1 MTIEM
6 TSSETPGTKDL
17 LPKLIVHLGENVLS
31 AKANIRF
38 FGSARKK
45 TTLINFFREAC
56 PALRTRGDSAAIELE
71 LTGNGH
77 YGKLCAAVSGSID
90 CESPPNE
97 NVCALQASRSGE
109 FCVIIENS

>member
-45 TTLINFFREAC
+45 TTFCNFFREAC
-56 PALRTRGDSAAIELE
+56 PALCTRGDSAAIELE

-90 CESPPNE
+90 CE
-97 NVCALQASRSGE
+97 
-109 FCVIIENS
+109 ITTK